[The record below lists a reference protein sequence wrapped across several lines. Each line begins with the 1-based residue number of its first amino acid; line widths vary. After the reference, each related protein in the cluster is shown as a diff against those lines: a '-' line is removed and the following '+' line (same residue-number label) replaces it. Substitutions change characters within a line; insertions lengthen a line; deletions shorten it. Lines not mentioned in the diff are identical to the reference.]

1 MQSESEEEFAE
12 MDVDKSRKRKGGAT
26 GGSPPT
32 LKRQNSCPN
41 IKESSLASA
50 VLETKYVNVGDII
63 VKSFSD
69 KKFIEKITPV
79 LTAIVAPLIKTA
91 INEAVVNAVSA
102 IEKGTIT
109 KIKTE
114 NEELKKRI
122 SAVETVM
129 KTKDNDLVEKTKQ
142 ITELQT
148 KLDALTL
155 KVDGLEQYGR
165 RTSIR
170 LINMTIPAGQ
180 DCEK

>member
-1 MQSESEEEFAE
+1 M
-12 MDVDKSRKRKGGAT
+12 
-26 GGSPPT
+26 
-32 LKRQNSCPN
+32 
-41 IKESSLASA
+41 
-50 VLETKYVNVGDII
+50 
-63 VKSFSD
+63 
-69 KKFIEKITPV
+69 
-79 LTAIVAPLIKTA
+79 
-91 INEAVVNAVSA
+91 NAVSA
-102 IEKGTIT
+102 IEKGTIS

-129 KTKDNDLVEKTKQ
+129 KTKDNDLEEKTKQ

-170 LINMTIPAGQ
+170 LINMTIPPGQ
-180 DCEK
+180 DCEKCVLDLFNRKVVPKGAKS